1 MGKKIT
7 VQAYDGK
14 LVTIDESQLE
24 EFRKN
29 TLLIKQ
35 LVAEG
40 KSQDEIK
47 EILKQKR

>member
-24 EFRKN
+24 DFRKN
-29 TLLIKQ
+29 TQLIKK
-35 LVAEG
+35 LIAEG
-40 KSQDEIK
+40 KSQEEIK
-47 EILKQKR
+47 EILKEKR